1 MLEPEGGFCRGLRG
15 GRGWVAVGAP
25 ASCHIMPERGRRRVQ
40 ADTTTTQSRGPVTS
54 TDTPSAPEAGARKT
68 SPPKI
73 VSIGGG
79 TGSYNLLSGLKHRDC
94 RLTAVVTTM
103 DSGGSSGRL
112 RDEFGHLPPGD
123 LRQCLLAL
131 SPDDHSG
138 MVLRGLFNYRFDKG
152 NGLDGHSFGNLFLT
166 ALTEITGSAE
176 QAIDEMGRL
185 LNIKGRVLPVTLAN
199 ADLCARLRDGSVIIG
214 ETNIDRRSAGSAAP
228 IDYVYLEPSTAKV
241 HPPTAAAIEEAD
253 AIVIGPGD
261 LYTSIVPNLLVEG
274 VTEALARCRGVRI
287 YVCNLMTKPGES
299 DGFKAS
305 DFIREVGKVPGAAG
319 GARPRDRERPAP
331 AGPCRGALSR
341 RAVHPSPLRRGGVP
355 RSGGHGAGP
364 PPRGC
369 RRLHPS
375 RPPPPRRR
383 RFRSAVGAVAFRA
396 RSLTQGRPR
405 TIGPRPRPA
414 NGPRG
419 ARV

>member
-1 MLEPEGGFCRGLRG
+1 M
-15 GRGWVAVGAP
+15 AVGAP

-40 ADTTTTQSRGPVTS
+40 ADTTTTQSREPVTS

-228 IDYVYLEPSTAKV
+228 IDYVYLEPSTAQV

-305 DFIREVGKVPGAAG
+305 DFIGEVGRYLGPRAGLDRVIVNDQPLPGPVAERYRGEQSTQVLFDEAACRALVDTVLARPLAAAG
-319 GARPRDRERPAP
+319 GFIRHDPHRLAAAVFE
-331 AGPCRGALSR
+331 AL
-341 RAVHPSPLRRGGVP
+341 
-355 RSGGHGAGP
+355 
-364 PPRGC
+364 
-369 RRLHPS
+369 
-375 RPPPPRRR
+375 
-383 RFRSAVGAVAFRA
+383 
-396 RSLTQGRPR
+396 
-405 TIGPRPRPA
+405 
-414 NGPRG
+414 
-419 ARV
+419 

>member
-1 MLEPEGGFCRGLRG
+1 MGGG
-15 GRGWVAVGAP
+15 GRSRVVPYNAGARTP
-25 ASCHIMPERGRRRVQ
+25 PRPSGYDHDAIAGTR
-40 ADTTTTQSRGPVTS
+40 VTS
-54 TDTPSAPEAGARKT
+54 TDTPSAPNDDAPKA
-68 SPPKI
+68 SAPKI
-73 VSIGGG
+73 VSLGGG

-176 QAIDEMGRL
+176 RAIDEMGRL

-199 ADLCARLRDGSVIIG
+199 ADLCARLRDGTVIVG
-214 ETNIDRRSAGSAAP
+214 ETNIDRRGAGPAAP
-228 IDYVYLEPSTAKV
+228 IDHVYLEPSAPV
-241 HPPTAAAIEEAD
+241 HPPTAAAIKEAD

-305 DFIREVGKVPGAAG
+305 DFIREVGRYLGPRAGLDRVIVNDQPLPGPVAERYRGERSTQVVFDEEACR
-319 GARPRDRERPAP
+319 ALVDAVLPRPLA
-331 AGPCRGALSR
+331 
-341 RAVHPSPLRRGGVP
+341 
-355 RSGGHGAGP
+355 
-364 PPRGC
+364 
-369 RRLHPS
+369 
-375 RPPPPRRR
+375 
-383 RFRSAVGAVAFRA
+383 AVGGGLVRHDPHRLAAAVFEA
-396 RSLTQGRPR
+396 L
-405 TIGPRPRPA
+405 
-414 NGPRG
+414 
-419 ARV
+419 

>member
-1 MLEPEGGFCRGLRG
+1 MAGTR
-15 GRGWVAVGAP
+15 VTSSDVSGAP
-25 ASCHIMPERGRRRVQ
+25 KAA
-40 ADTTTTQSRGPVTS
+40 ADRT
-54 TDTPSAPEAGARKT
+54 A
-68 SPPKI
+68 PPKI
-73 VSIGGG
+73 VTLGGG
-79 TGSYNLLSGLKHRDC
+79 TGSFNLLSGLKHRDC

-131 SPDDHSG
+131 SPDDHAG
-138 MVLRGLFNYRFDKG
+138 MVLRGLFNYRFDRG

-176 QAIDEMGRL
+176 RAIDEMGRL

-199 ADLCARLRDGSVIIG
+199 ADLCARLRDGSVIVG
-214 ETNIDRRSAGSAAP
+214 ETNIDRRGGGNGPP
-228 IDYVYLEPSTAKV
+228 IDHVYLEPSAAV

-274 VTEALARCRGVRI
+274 VTEALARSQGVRI

-305 DFIREVGKVPGAAG
+305 DFIREIRRYLGPRASLDRVIVNDQPLPGPVA
-319 GARPRDRERPAP
+319 ERYRGEGSTQVLFDEDA
-331 AGPCRGALSR
+331 CRALVE
-341 RAVHPSPLRRGGVP
+341 AILP
-355 RSGGHGAGP
+355 RSLA
-364 PPRGC
+364 
-369 RRLHPS
+369 
-375 RPPPPRRR
+375 
-383 RFRSAVGAVAFRA
+383 AVGGDLVRHDPHRLAAAVFEA
-396 RSLTQGRPR
+396 L
-405 TIGPRPRPA
+405 
-414 NGPRG
+414 
-419 ARV
+419 

>member
-1 MLEPEGGFCRGLRG
+1 MTFTE
-15 GRGWVAVGAP
+15 ATGAP
-25 ASCHIMPERGRRRVQ
+25 K
-40 ADTTTTQSRGPVTS
+40 
-54 TDTPSAPEAGARKT
+54 AGARRT
-68 SPPKI
+68 SHPNI
-73 VSIGGG
+73 VSLGGG
-79 TGSYNLLSGLKHRDC
+79 TGSFHLLSGLKHRDC

-131 SPDDHSG
+131 SPDDHAG
-138 MVLRGLFNYRFDKG
+138 MVLRGLFNYRFDRG

-185 LNIKGRVLPVTLAN
+185 LNIKGRVLPVTLASV
-199 ADLCARLRDGSVIIG
+199 DLCARLGDGSVIVG
-214 ETNIDRRSAGSAAP
+214 ETNIDRRGGGNGAP
-228 IDYVYLEPSTAKV
+228 IDHVYLDPSAAV

-274 VTEALARCRGVRI
+274 VTEALARSRAVRI

-305 DFIREVGKVPGAAG
+305 DFIREVARYLGPNAPLDHVIVNDQPLPGPVAERYRDEGSTQVVFDEGACRALVDG
-319 GARPRDRERPAP
+319 VLARPLAAMGGGLVRHDPHRLAAAVFE
-331 AGPCRGALSR
+331 AL
-341 RAVHPSPLRRGGVP
+341 
-355 RSGGHGAGP
+355 
-364 PPRGC
+364 
-369 RRLHPS
+369 
-375 RPPPPRRR
+375 
-383 RFRSAVGAVAFRA
+383 
-396 RSLTQGRPR
+396 
-405 TIGPRPRPA
+405 
-414 NGPRG
+414 
-419 ARV
+419 